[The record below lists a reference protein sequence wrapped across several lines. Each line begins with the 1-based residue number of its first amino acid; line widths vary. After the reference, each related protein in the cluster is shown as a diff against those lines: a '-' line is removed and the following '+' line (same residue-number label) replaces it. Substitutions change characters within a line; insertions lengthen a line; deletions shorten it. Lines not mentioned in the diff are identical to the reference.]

1 MEWTERVI
9 KKMEAVGMFDDMVKH
24 QEVLNSGDVKMTI
37 SWIFNNLKRYYSNLD
52 ETEVERALI
61 EADKVAFR
69 QNEPMDDLNRQIEQ
83 DGYLRDRAMKYEQC
97 NACAKRHNIH
107 ICIYIYI
114 FVYMGLIFCNQYFSN

>member
-9 KKMEAVGMFDDMVKH
+9 KKMEVVGMFDDMVKH

-69 QNEPMDDLNRQIEQ
+69 QNEPMDDLNRQIEAL
-83 DGYLRDRAMKYEQC
+83 GK
-97 NACAKRHNIH
+97 KRVDSPQSRESRINPEDSGI
-107 ICIYIYI
+107 ID
-114 FVYMGLIFCNQYFSN
+114 